1 MAVRIKICGIT
12 RKTDIDWA
20 VQLGADAL
28 GVNFY
33 PSSPRYLD
41 TNTAA
46 TILRGTPPFVT
57 VVGVFVNENLTA
69 MTKISQEVG
78 RISVLQCHGQIPQP
92 TGARPFQFVPAFAI
106 KDRDD
111 LDRITRYLD
120 ACRETGL
127 MPDGLLL
134 DAHDPLHF
142 GGTGRTA
149 PWELLADFHPG
160 PPIILA
166 GGLTAENVAEAI
178 RLVQP
183 YAVDVASGIESQ
195 PGIKDHEKLARFISA
210 VRSI

>member
-12 RKTDIDWA
+12 RKADA
-20 VQLGADAL
+20 QCALQLGADAL

-33 PSSPRYLD
+33 PTSPRYVD

-46 TILRGTPPFVT
+46 DILRTTPPFVT
-57 VVGVFVNENLTA
+57 VVGVFVSENLAA
-69 MTKISQEVG
+69 MMKIAQEVG
-78 RISVLQCHGQIPQP
+78 RISVLQCHGQILQP
-92 TGARPFQFVPAFAI
+92 GDVRPFQFVSAFAI

-134 DAHDPLHF
+134 DAYDPLQF

-149 PWELLADFHPG
+149 PWKLLADFHPG
-160 PPIILA
+160 LPIILA
-166 GGLTAENVAEAI
+166 GGLTAENVTEAI
-178 RLVQP
+178 RIVQP
-183 YAVDVASGIESQ
+183 YAVDVASGVESQ